1 MYFSSSSSGSTSVTR
16 CPTAHVTTQSPPV
29 RQPRPLLWQP
39 STRAISRPTLGFSAM
54 TTVRPIGENPPDDV
68 YPFPFYAEIRMNKFH
83 YTTFDG
89 LKQAW
94 YNRRE
99 TCRKMVRRSACMAMF
114 SFDEQAALFD
124 VTPLPNQFILNYL
137 PEASGDAVRVY
148 LFGLV
153 ACYHHEAISD
163 LQQMARELN
172 MTEDDI
178 RAAYRYWERKGLV
191 QRVADNPPQY
201 RYQNIYQVMMT
212 GAQAQIDPAYEQF
225 AEAIYGVFDNDR
237 RLHGKDVSQC
247 YEWVE
252 QMRLPPDVV
261 IAMMRHMVQK
271 HGKNVSMKKAEQMA
285 MRLADEKVQ
294 TVEEAQEIFRRDQTV
309 WSGSKK
315 VLEKL
320 GLRRYPTEPEQ
331 TMYSKWLVDWQ
342 FTPDAILRAVDETIK
357 SSNPSFAYLDG
368 ILKRLHEQGNVRTE
382 QDVSGDIE
390 GSRKE
395 NEPIKQFLRAL
406 GNYSITINDTTKATY
421 KSFQTMYPDPVIL
434 LAAQQCAKW
443 GMTTLQ
449 DVMQTLMAWQN
460 RSLRTLPEIDA
471 YMRQID
477 EQNEFLIVLYQAMQL
492 DEKTKP
498 NAADRALV
506 KQWTE
511 EWRFAQ
517 MFVLGCAP
525 WAAGKKSPMAYLNKM
540 LKVFR
545 GKGIT
550 TMEAAK
556 AERERFE
563 QQPSQSTAPA
573 ARAPK
578 VVGEQQ
584 YTQRTYTPTQDAMD
598 AMMQEWEE
606 SHA

>member
-1 MYFSSSSSGSTSVTR
+1 
-16 CPTAHVTTQSPPV
+16 
-29 RQPRPLLWQP
+29 
-39 STRAISRPTLGFSAM
+39 
-54 TTVRPIGENPPDDV
+54 
-68 YPFPFYAEIRMNKFH
+68 
-83 YTTFDG
+83 
-89 LKQAW
+89 
-94 YNRRE
+94 
-99 TCRKMVRRSACMAMF
+99 MAMF

-252 QMRLPPDVV
+252 QMHLPPDVV

-294 TVEEAQEIFRRDQTV
+294 TVEKAQEIFRRDQTV

-517 MFVLGCAP
+517 MFVLGLRAVGGREEITDGIP
-525 WAAGKKSPMAYLNKM
+525 QQDVESFPGK
-540 LKVFR
+540 R
-545 GKGIT
+545 HHDDGGGKGGART
-550 TMEAAK
+550 LRAA
-556 AERERFE
+556 AEPIHRTRRARAEGRRGAAVH
-563 QQPSQSTAPA
+563 PAHLHADAGCHGRHDAGVGGKPCVRKSCRRCSRSTSSSASKIRRRSFGGGRRLSPA
-573 ARAPK
+573 ARRLGSTSPSA
-578 VVGEQQ
+578 
-584 YTQRTYTPTQDAMD
+584 RT
-598 AMMQEWEE
+598 
-606 SHA
+606 

>member
-1 MYFSSSSSGSTSVTR
+1 
-16 CPTAHVTTQSPPV
+16 
-29 RQPRPLLWQP
+29 
-39 STRAISRPTLGFSAM
+39 
-54 TTVRPIGENPPDDV
+54 
-68 YPFPFYAEIRMNKFH
+68 
-83 YTTFDG
+83 
-89 LKQAW
+89 
-94 YNRRE
+94 
-99 TCRKMVRRSACMAMF
+99 MAMF

-153 ACYHHEAISD
+153 ACYHHEAISN

-540 LKVFR
+540 LKVSGKR
-545 GKGIT
+545 HHDDGGGKGGART
-550 TMEAAK
+550 LRAA
-556 AERERFE
+556 AEPIHRTRRARAEGRRGAAVHSAHLHADAGCHGRHDAGVGGK
-563 QQPSQSTAPA
+563 PCVRKSCRRCSRSTSSSASKIRRRSFGGGRRLSPA
-573 ARAPK
+573 ARRLGSTSPSA
-578 VVGEQQ
+578 
-584 YTQRTYTPTQDAMD
+584 RT
-598 AMMQEWEE
+598 
-606 SHA
+606 

>member
-1 MYFSSSSSGSTSVTR
+1 
-16 CPTAHVTTQSPPV
+16 
-29 RQPRPLLWQP
+29 
-39 STRAISRPTLGFSAM
+39 
-54 TTVRPIGENPPDDV
+54 
-68 YPFPFYAEIRMNKFH
+68 
-83 YTTFDG
+83 
-89 LKQAW
+89 
-94 YNRRE
+94 
-99 TCRKMVRRSACMAMF
+99 MAMF

-252 QMRLPPDVV
+252 QMHLPPDVV

-271 HGKNVSMKKAEQMA
+271 HGKNMSMKKAEQMA

-294 TVEEAQEIFRRDQTV
+294 TVEEAQEIFQRDQTV

-342 FTPDAILRAVDETIK
+342 FTP
-357 SSNPSFAYLDG
+357 
-368 ILKRLHEQGNVRTE
+368 
-382 QDVSGDIE
+382 
-390 GSRKE
+390 
-395 NEPIKQFLRAL
+395 AL

-460 RSLRTLPEIDA
+460 RNLRTLPEIDA

-477 EQNEFLIVLYQAMQL
+477 EQNEFLIVLYQAM
-492 DEKTKP
+492 
-498 NAADRALV
+498 
-506 KQWTE
+506 QWTE

-540 LKVFR
+540 LKIFR

>member
-1 MYFSSSSSGSTSVTR
+1 
-16 CPTAHVTTQSPPV
+16 
-29 RQPRPLLWQP
+29 
-39 STRAISRPTLGFSAM
+39 
-54 TTVRPIGENPPDDV
+54 
-68 YPFPFYAEIRMNKFH
+68 
-83 YTTFDG
+83 
-89 LKQAW
+89 
-94 YNRRE
+94 
-99 TCRKMVRRSACMAMF
+99 MAMF

-252 QMRLPPDVV
+252 QMHLPPDVV

-271 HGKNVSMKKAEQMA
+271 YGKNVSMKKAEQMA

-294 TVEEAQEIFRRDQTV
+294 TVEEAQEIFQRDQTV